1 VFISAQLVHVSCH
14 CGRVS
19 TAVHGA
25 DTFPYLGQQILWMR
39 VARNVKGD
47 GVWDAV
53 THKLPS
59 DSEVCGA
66 AVAILCNSVGHCY
79 SLLKISYI
87 IDVITVFYVFL
98 FRSRFYVF

>member
-1 VFISAQLVHVSCH
+1 
-14 CGRVS
+14 
-19 TAVHGA
+19 
-25 DTFPYLGQQILWMR
+25 MR

-87 IDVITVFYVFL
+87 IDVITVFYVFYSGL
-98 FRSRFYVF
+98 VFTFFKAFFIFSRFFIFKNVVKCKV